1 MKAKRKIQIRIFFMQ
16 TVTNKCMTVKLTRV
30 PCIGETIMFDSNSFP
45 EGIGIKGTI
54 FKVVRVNH
62 WVDVDD
68 DGIVGDVEVTLQ
80 R

>member
-1 MKAKRKIQIRIFFMQ
+1 
-16 TVTNKCMTVKLTRV
+16 
-30 PCIGETIMFDSNSFP
+30 MFDSNSFP

-68 DGIVGDVEVTLQ
+68 DGIVGDVEITLQ
-80 R
+80 RS